1 MYRNDA
7 SLNSP
12 RATAVARAPRTWVT
26 ASAEKRVVLGAV
38 FDGANMMFGR
48 FIGDYLGELLL
59 NVAFVLFSAVACR
72 GG

>member
-48 FIGDYLGELLL
+48 FIGDYLGEL
-59 NVAFVLFSAVACR
+59 
-72 GG
+72 